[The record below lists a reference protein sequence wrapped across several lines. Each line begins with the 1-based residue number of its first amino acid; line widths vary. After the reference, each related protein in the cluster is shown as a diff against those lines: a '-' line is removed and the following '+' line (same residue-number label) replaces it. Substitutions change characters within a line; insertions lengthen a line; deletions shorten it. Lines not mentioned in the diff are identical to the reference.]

1 MFLAS
6 MTSGEVRLG
15 PDTIKQIS
23 NEVSTGRS
31 DFTSMAKKLEGQILD
46 KTAQWQGAGGSA
58 FFNLHAAW
66 MEKQNKIVNALN
78 EFEQNLIT
86 TEKDNV
92 STDDAQQSSMTALQ
106 NSLGALPNGR

>member
-1 MFLAS
+1 MADS
-6 MTSGEVRLG
+6 SGGEVRLG
-15 PDTIKQIS
+15 PETLKVIS

-66 MEKQNKIVNALN
+66 MEKQTKIVNALN
-78 EFEQNLIT
+78 EFEASLGLTDKT
-86 TEKDNV
+86 TKDN
-92 STDDAQQSSMTALQ
+92 DQQQASAHTTNLSALDGVQ
-106 NSLGALPNGR
+106 ANY